1 MYASI
6 SASDFRPMTDIPW
19 AWVDV
24 PVGDGTVRG
33 ITVVN
38 YPEWFYVRLDVPDE
52 ANNATATFFV
62 RPVDGRAVTLQT
74 RSVTAR
80 GVTVNGTPAVV
91 TGTHSLPVDTSRG
104 EATYLTCLL
113 DAGDVLMGV
122 RMTYDPA
129 PGEFVPI
136 TPRRVLDSTIETGVQ
151 QSLTL
156 PVPLGQGVHAVHIN
170 VTVTDTQGAGY
181 LTVSHGGHQR
191 PATSNVAWGGAGQ
204 TSAVG
209 TTVGVVNS
217 GTIGIYQGGQSG
229 ISRLI
234 VDLTGYYRV

>member
-1 MYASI
+1 VYASI

-38 YPEWFYVRLDVPDE
+38 YPERFYVRVDVPEE
-52 ANNATATFFV
+52 ATNATATFFV
-62 RPVDGRAVTLQT
+62 RPVDGGTVTLQT

-80 GVTVNGTPAVV
+80 GVAVDGTPAVV
-91 TGTHSLPVDTSRG
+91 TGTHSLPVDTIPG
-104 EATYLTCLL
+104 QATYLTCLL
-113 DAGDVLMGV
+113 DKGDVLIGV
-122 RMTYDPA
+122 RMTYHPA

-136 TPRRVLDSTIETGVQ
+136 APRRVLDRTIETGVQ

-156 PVPLGQGVHAVHIN
+156 PVPLTQGVHAAHIN
-170 VTVTDTQGAGY
+170 VTVTGTQGAGY
-181 LTVSHGGHQR
+181 LTVWPAAHQR

-209 TTVGVVNS
+209 TTVGVSN

-229 ISRLI
+229 SSRLI